1 MNRKYAS
8 RLLKAMG
15 DETRLRVIQ
24 VLLGGERCACALVPS
39 TGKSQPT
46 VSRHLKILENFGVV
60 KSRRDGVNIWYR
72 LKSKET
78 IQVMKILKISKIENK
93 IRC

>member
-1 MNRKYAS
+1 
-8 RLLKAMG
+8 MG

-72 LKSKET
+72 LNSNET
-78 IQVMKILKISKIENK
+78 IPVMKILKISKIENK

>member
-1 MNRKYAS
+1 
-8 RLLKAMG
+8 MG